1 MKKSLS
7 LLLSAAI
14 ALGFLAAVCLPV
26 AAQSGASYYVSVSE
40 GDDSNPGTESS
51 PWKSLA
57 KLSAT
62 TFAAGDTI
70 HLKRGEVFEGAVT
83 LHGTGSPSMPITLT
97 TYGSG
102 ERPYIKGPGDPGRRS
117 SCVTIAPNSQ
127 GWQLIG
133 LEIGDG
139 FNGIFIRIDNSAG
152 NDYYYIE
159 DCYIHNN
166 VNAPATLPFG
176 HAITIK
182 GTVPGVNTASNIT
195 VKNCIFKDN
204 DRDFFPDNLEFGISL
219 TNVLIDGCTFTGG
232 GYNSIYHTCA
242 ENFSIT
248 NNLWLHNGAGSIP
261 VGNACIISGELTGG
275 PDTNMVAG
283 NEFGYMRD
291 PGGADGC
298 AYDFEIDTD
307 GISFVRN
314 FVHNCVGQAV
324 MIMPE
329 AVCRDIRIE
338 DNIFY
343 KNLSGTERHKGEL
356 ALYGGGTGTVANNIF
371 QTRLRFSHF
380 TKAIDGCAE
389 GLGIYGNKIKN
400 IACLL
405 LDTPECTFDSA
416 ANTAKLS
423 GPAGAALYY
432 TTDGSVPTQ
441 SGILYQGEEIPV
453 GQTMAINCKAF
464 AQGRLPSITCS
475 KVLTPCGGDH
485 AAQTPVKSNFSD
497 RILQGLKDL
506 ADRIQLYF
514 FMGMRK

>member
-7 LLLSAAI
+7 LLLSI
-14 ALGFLAAVCLPV
+14 AVTLGMLAAASLPV
-26 AAQSGASYYVSVSE
+26 AAQPGASYYVSASE
-40 GDDSNPGTESS
+40 GDDNNPGTESS

-57 KLSAT
+57 KLSAM
-62 TFAAGDTI
+62 TFGAGDAI
-70 HLKRGEVFEGAVT
+70 HLKRGDVFEGTVT
-83 LHGTGSPSMPITLT
+83 LHGAGSPSDPITLT
-97 TYGSG
+97 AYGSG
-102 ERPYIKGPGDPGRRS
+102 DRPYIKGPGDPGSRS
-117 SCVTIAPNSQ
+117 SCVTIAPDSQ
-127 GWQLIG
+127 GWRLIG

-139 FNGIFIRIDNSAG
+139 FNGIFIRIDDGGG

-195 VKNCIFKDN
+195 VKNCIFQDN
-204 DRDFFPDNLEFGISL
+204 DRDFFPDNLEFGIFL
-219 TNVLIDGCTFTGG
+219 TGVLIDGCTFTGG

-242 ENFSIT
+242 TGFSIT
-248 NNLWLHNGAGSIP
+248 DSLWLHNGGGVIP

-275 PDTNMVAG
+275 PDTSMVAG

-307 GISFVRN
+307 GISFVGN
-314 FVHNCVGQAV
+314 FVHNCFGQAI

-343 KNLSGTERHKGEL
+343 QNLSGTERHKGEL

-380 TKAIDGCAE
+380 TKAIE
-389 GLGIYGNKIKN
+389 GDAKGLVFQNNLVKN
-400 IACLL
+400 ISCLL
-405 LDTPECTFDSA
+405 LETPECAFDPLT
-416 ANTAKLS
+416 NTAALS
-423 GPAGAALYY
+423 GPAGAMLYY

-441 SGILYQGEEIPV
+441 ASALYRGEDIPV
-453 GQTMAINCKAF
+453 EQTIALNCKAF
-464 AQGRLPSITCS
+464 AEGHLPSITCS
-475 KVLTPCGGDH
+475 KVLTPYCEDD
-485 AAQTPVKSNFSD
+485 TPEGLAKPNFWE
-497 RILQGLKDL
+497 RALQGLKDL
-506 ADRIQLYF
+506 VDRIQLCV
-514 FMGMRK
+514 FMGGRK